1 MTVTYG
7 VIKETHLLKGHVRH
21 SYGIAAYANARENGT
36 LTLLAAAH
44 DITSDRRSA
53 EHLAEKCNK
62 TRLSLYH
69 FESIIEDFLAE
80 QKARI

>member
-7 VIKETHLLKGHVRH
+7 VIKETHLLKGHVRC

-36 LTLLAAAH
+36 LTLLATVR

-53 EHLAEKCNK
+53 ERLAEKCNK
-62 TRLSLYH
+62 ARLSPYH
-69 FESIIEDFLAE
+69 LGDVTEDFFT
-80 QKARI
+80 K